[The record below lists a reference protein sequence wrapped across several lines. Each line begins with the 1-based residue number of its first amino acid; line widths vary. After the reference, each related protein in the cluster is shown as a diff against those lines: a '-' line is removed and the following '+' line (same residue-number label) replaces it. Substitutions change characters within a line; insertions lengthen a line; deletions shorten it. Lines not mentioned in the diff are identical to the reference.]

1 MKKELKDQI
10 IESIS
15 AQLKQYPNFY
25 IADIEGLNAENT
37 VKLRR
42 SCFEQG
48 IKLTVVKNTLFA
60 HVSKDWRMRSL
71 IFFSLY

>member
-1 MKKELKDQI
+1 MKKELKDQV

-15 AQLKQYPNFY
+15 AQLKEYPHFY
-25 IADIEGLNAENT
+25 VTDISGLNAEDT

-60 HVSKDWRMRSL
+60 HVLK
-71 IFFSLY
+71 